1 MRIRQKNKS
10 FLDCLEK
17 SVNIRYDVLL
27 LPMSEVQKEE
37 EPLEKLLQ
45 GLEQEVLE
53 EQDLLEQDLQE
64 GVYELKEMRLKEVR
78 KTKEEVRKNL
88 ESYLNPHEA
97 KLKNLMEELEKF
109 NKAIKV
115 IDEGLKGTII
125 KADKTR
131 SLSELKED
139 EKAEL
144 VGYRSSL
151 LSAMFQAIS
160 IKNPFKKIKNT
171 IRKIPNVVKTLKQTL
186 AKLTNKS
193 LGIISQIA
201 KKCIRLL
208 SQFNNQ
214 MQIDS
219 ITVTFGI
226 STTVAVTL
234 SSKQVAASSGGSFQ
248 NVP

>member
-1 MRIRQKNKS
+1 M
-10 FLDCLEK
+10 
-17 SVNIRYDVLL
+17 
-27 LPMSEVQKEE
+27 PEVQKEE
-37 EPLEKLLQ
+37 EPFEKLLQ
-45 GLEQEVLE
+45 ELEQEVLE

-64 GVYELKEMRLKEVR
+64 GVKELKGMRLKEGKISIEQAR
-78 KTKEEVRKNL
+78 KSL
-88 ESYLNPHEA
+88 ESSLNSHEA
-97 KLKNLMEELEKF
+97 TLKNLKEELEKF
-109 NKAIKV
+109 NNAIKV
-115 IDEGLKGTII
+115 IDEGLKATII

-131 SLSELKED
+131 NLSELKED

-144 VGYRSSL
+144 VGYRSNL
-151 LSAMFQAIS
+151 LSAMSQATS

-171 IRKIPNVVKTLKQTL
+171 IRKIPNVVKPLKQTL
-186 AKLTNKS
+186 AKLANKS

-234 SSKQVAASSGGSFQ
+234 SSKQVAVGSGGSFQ

>member
-1 MRIRQKNKS
+1 
-10 FLDCLEK
+10 
-17 SVNIRYDVLL
+17 
-27 LPMSEVQKEE
+27 MSDVQKEE

-45 GLEQEVLE
+45 ELEQEVLE

-64 GVYELKEMRLKEVR
+64 GVEELKEMRIKEVR
-78 KTKEEVRKNL
+78 KTKEEVRKSL
-88 ESYLNPHEA
+88 ESYLNPHEV
-97 KLKNLMEELEKF
+97 KLKNLNAELEKF
-109 NKAIKV
+109 KTAIKV
-115 IDEGLKGTII
+115 IDNDLKGTII

-131 SLSELKED
+131 NFDKLEEA
-139 EKAEL
+139 EKAKL
-144 VGYRSSL
+144 IGYRSNL

-171 IRKIPNVVKTLKQTL
+171 IKKIPNVVKTLKQTL
-186 AKLTNKS
+186 AKLTNKG

-201 KKCIRLL
+201 KKCITLL

-234 SSKQVAASSGGSFQ
+234 TSKQVAASSGASSQ
-248 NVP
+248 KLP